1 MYHSHTHETADVN
14 AGLTGAMI
22 ITRRGG
28 ARADGTPSDVDREIV
43 IAFAEVDENES
54 PYLRENLKA
63 YATRPDSVK
72 IDTVFGVPQVR
83 QYAQYNFRE
92 TLNGYIYGNLP
103 MPTMRVGER
112 TRWYIMAS
120 TNFEMHA
127 PHWHW
132 NVVELHR
139 MRTDVAS
146 ITPMEMVVADMVPDN
161 PGVWLFHCHL
171 GNHLLMGM
179 QGRYEVQPMAV
190 AAR

>member
-1 MYHSHTHETADVN
+1 V
-14 AGLTGAMI
+14 
-22 ITRRGG
+22 
-28 ARADGTPSDVDREIV
+28 DGEIV

-54 PYLRENLKA
+54 PYLMENLKA

-103 MPTMRVGER
+103 MPSLRVGER

-127 PHWHW
+127 PHWHG
-132 NVVELHR
+132 NVVDLHR

-179 QGRYEVQPMAV
+179 QGRYEVKRMAV
-190 AAR
+190 AGR

>member
-1 MYHSHTHETADVN
+1 MTQPTSY
-14 AGLTGAMI
+14 GGRPLTPAPGAP
-22 ITRRGG
+22 TPELLVARFRPHARRL
-28 ARADGTPSDVDREIV
+28 AWSALVL
-43 IAFAEVDENES
+43 IAVA
-54 PYLRENLKA
+54 A
-63 YATRPDSVK
+63 AC
-72 IDTVFGVPQVR
+72 
-83 QYAQYNFRE
+83 
-92 TLNGYIYGNLP
+92 GYFYGNLP
-103 MPTMRVGER
+103 MPTVRVGER

-127 PHWHW
+127 PHWHG

-179 QGRYEVQPMAV
+179 QGRYEVKPAAV
-190 AAR
+190 AAK